1 MIGLVHIDF
10 QAVLV
15 TVQDA
20 ANGGGIGFQN
30 VAGDR
35 KTGRVANNNGGYRES
50 RTNMSEAHVSSV
62 FNDVVNDED
71 ADGAVRSGVAR
82 LVAEVTVASK
92 HNGNAVVHV
101 VPTA

>member
-1 MIGLVHIDF
+1 MVVELDF
-10 QAVLV
+10 RMSLAIERPAELPII
-15 TVQDA
+15 TV
-20 ANGGGIGFQN
+20 GIER
-30 VAGDR
+30 AGP
-35 KTGRVANNNGGYRES
+35 
-50 RTNMSEAHVSSV
+50 SEAHVSSV